1 MKGGNRVKDYNVTG
15 EMTDV
20 MVKDRKLDIV
30 GKSVEKKD
38 ALSKVLGT
46 ALYSADME
54 LENMLYGAV
63 KRSTVASAI
72 LKGIDTSKAKALPGV
87 VSVLTAKDI
96 PGDNRVGIIFK
107 DEPVLVD
114 DEIRRIGDALAI
126 VAAETKE
133 IAEQALDLI
142 EVDYEELEGIFTIED
157 ALKEGVHP
165 IHGTSNILQTKDLI
179 FGNAE
184 EAFKQCDVI
193 VENTY
198 NTSYVAH
205 MFIEPEAGLAKYED
219 GVLTFWSST
228 QNPHFDR
235 GEVARMLKLP
245 QSRVRSIQATT
256 GGGFGGKLDI
266 SVQCHASL
274 LAYHT
279 GRPVKFTRN
288 REESMVASSKR
299 HPMTMTVKTGATK
312 DGKLLAMEAH
322 IIGDTGAYA
331 SYGPA
336 VIARAMTH
344 ITGPYEIPNVKI
356 KATFAYTNN
365 PMAGAF
371 RGFGVPQVAVAHE
384 GQIDALAEKL
394 GMSSFELR
402 LKNALRV
409 GSVTSTN
416 QKLLDSV
423 GIVET
428 LEKAMEK
435 AKEVIFKEGEVK

>member
-1 MKGGNRVKDYNVTG
+1 MNKYDKIDDMS
-15 EMTDV
+15 EV
-20 MVKDRKLDIV
+20 MVKDQRLDIV
-30 GKSVEKKD
+30 GKNVEKKD
-38 ALSKVLGT
+38 ALGKVLGT
-46 ALYSADME
+46 ALYSADIK
-54 LENMLYGAV
+54 LDNMLYGAV

-72 LKGIDTSKAKALPGV
+72 LKNIDTSKAKALPGV

-96 PGDNRVGIIFK
+96 PGDNRIGIIFK

-114 DEIRRIGDALAI
+114 DKIRRIGDALAI

-133 IAEQALDLI
+133 IAEKALDLI
-142 EVDYEELEGIFTIED
+142 EVEYEELEGIFTIED
-157 ALKEGVHP
+157 ALKEGAHP
-165 IHGTSNILQTKDLI
+165 IHGNSNVLQTKNLV
-179 FGNAE
+179 FGNVE

-198 NTSYVAH
+198 KTSYVAH

-235 GEVARMLKLP
+235 GEVARMLKMP

-266 SVQCHASL
+266 SVQCHAAL
-274 LAYHT
+274 LAYYT
-279 GRPVKFTRN
+279 RRPVKFLRN

-299 HPMTMTVKTGATK
+299 HPMTMTVKSGATK
-312 DGKLLAMEAH
+312 DGKLLAMEAY
-322 IIGDTGAYA
+322 ITGDTGAYA

-344 ITGPYEIPNVKI
+344 LTGPYETPNVKI
-356 KATFAYTNN
+356 KATFVYTNN
-365 PMAGAF
+365 PMAGAM
-371 RGFGVPQVAVAHE
+371 RGFGVPQASIAHE
-384 GQIDALAEKL
+384 GQMDALAEKL
-394 GMSSFELR
+394 GISPYEIR

-428 LEKAMEK
+428 IEKAMEK
-435 AKEVIFKEGEVK
+435 AEEVISKEGAIW